1 MTQLIEEE
9 PKLLVLSER
18 WTKIANILPASGGLS
33 FGHVD
38 NPHLLINPKQFLAVV
53 QKSLK
58 TCEEFLTT
66 LQDIEDGLEKRIRGI
81 TSYYSIVVAIER
93 DTSYQQ
99 YGGLP
104 VSVSGATVSLNLA
117 STNDGA
123 YAMVANSDYERPQRK
138 PQTKKQVTK
147 TESAIFE
154 RHGDAIIYNHRMLS
168 DPEIISFNM
177 ALNILTK
184 LYSMRKIIMESIAKF
199 GSVEEVLS
207 AGDVFSTTTKID
219 YYEEH
224 ALQTSVT
231 RELIPID
238 SYWSTLSSVNRMR
251 ALNDKLKPHLQNLLP
266 KTKKKN

>member
-81 TSYYSIVVAIER
+81 SSYYSIVVAVER

-104 VSVSGATVSLNLA
+104 VTLSGATVSLVSANMSNQTA
-117 STNDGA
+117 RISDDRA
-123 YAMVANSDYERPQRK
+123 YAM
-138 PQTKKQVTK
+138 
-147 TESAIFE
+147 
-154 RHGDAIIYNHRMLS
+154 
-168 DPEIISFNM
+168 
-177 ALNILTK
+177 
-184 LYSMRKIIMESIAKF
+184 
-199 GSVEEVLS
+199 
-207 AGDVFSTTTKID
+207 
-219 YYEEH
+219 
-224 ALQTSVT
+224 
-231 RELIPID
+231 D
-238 SYWSTLSSVNRMR
+238 S
-251 ALNDKLKPHLQNLLP
+251 
-266 KTKKKN
+266 